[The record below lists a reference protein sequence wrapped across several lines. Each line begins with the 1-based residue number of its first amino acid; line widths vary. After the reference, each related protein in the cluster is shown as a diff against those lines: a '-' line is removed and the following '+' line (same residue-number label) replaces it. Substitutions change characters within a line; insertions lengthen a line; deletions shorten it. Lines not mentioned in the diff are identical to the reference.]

1 MFLPERMI
9 RAIKKQQKEEKSII
23 YDGMI
28 RREKKKRFR
37 FRLEPEA
44 LLYRYNNIKT
54 KCLLI
59 RHTTKKL

>member
-28 RREKKKRFR
+28 RREKKKHFR
-37 FRLEPEA
+37 FRLEPEV
-44 LLYRYNNIKT
+44 LLYRYNNIIGT
-54 KCLLI
+54 I
-59 RHTTKKL
+59 

>member
-1 MFLPERMI
+1 MFLPEQMI

-28 RREKKKRFR
+28 RREKNKRFR

-44 LLYRYNNIKT
+44 LIYRYNNIIGT
-54 KCLLI
+54 I
-59 RHTTKKL
+59 